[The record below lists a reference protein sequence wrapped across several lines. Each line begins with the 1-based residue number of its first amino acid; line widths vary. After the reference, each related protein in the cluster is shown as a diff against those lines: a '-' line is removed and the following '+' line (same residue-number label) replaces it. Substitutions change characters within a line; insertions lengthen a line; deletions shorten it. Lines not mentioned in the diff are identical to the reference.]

1 MAEEKEKTFSELLD
15 MLELQEDVLQFRHF
29 TNSDA
34 WELGSFMVQEARK
47 NGIIVIPILYGS
59 AEQDKHL
66 EVYNRMYEKG
76 IICAS
81 QSSVLDDFEKLLV
94 SLIR

>member
-1 MAEEKEKTFSELLD
+1 MELSKRREMRKILVILSD
-15 MLELQEDVLQFRHF
+15 GLPSGYRGETEATADVR
-29 TNSDA
+29 SA
-34 WELGSFMVQEARK
+34 VQEARK